1 MVDELRGYRTALGAV
16 GVDAPVFPTA
26 AGRHRDRNSVC
37 DKIVKRA
44 VVRAD
49 EIRAAAG
56 RAALPAGITPHALR
70 CTYISLLLESGHPLP
85 YVMAQ
90 VGHADESTTLQI
102 YARVMKR
109 RPREAQ
115 HAAFD
120 ALIAGAVVID
130 RGETKA
136 IHDTFHV

>member
-1 MVDELRGYRTALGAV
+1 LRDG

-26 AGRHRDRNSVC
+26 AGHHRDRNSVC

-49 EIRAAAG
+49 ELRVAAD

-90 VGHADESTTLQI
+90 VGHADETPRCRSTP
-102 YARVMKR
+102 A
-109 RPREAQ
+109 
-115 HAAFD
+115 
-120 ALIAGAVVID
+120 
-130 RGETKA
+130 
-136 IHDTFHV
+136 